1 MPRPAVWMRTPAE
14 GALDLGSKFGVAG
27 RVSRAADQPQEAR
40 WSPQSRVRN
49 RGARAVEAG
58 PATLAGSVRA
68 EWRGP
73 ARRHERNHALD
84 PLGIVGG
91 DDLRDHAA
99 HRGADDMR
107 AIDFERVHEPDR
119 VARHVFKAVAWPHRQ
134 PQSGAGQHRRRLDRP
149 DRRQFRRQAGVAI
162 VEANDAKAPA
172 RQALA
177 EIVWPCGELH
187 AEAHDEHHRRAVA
200 RPDRFIFDVDGVGSN
215 NSHLGLVNSG
225 ADGFR
230 RSAALAARR
239 WEPRRCSER
248 AIAIHLVVRGRR

>member
-1 MPRPAVWMRTPAE
+1 MPGPAVWMMAAAE
-14 GALDLGSKFGVAG
+14 RALDLGPKLGIAG
-27 RVSRAADQPQEAR
+27 RVSGAADQPQERDRLRDPAR
-40 WSPQSRVRN
+40 GVA
-49 RGARAVEAG
+49 ARARSKQVLQHA
-58 PATLAGSVRA
+58 RA
-68 EWRGP
+68 RSRQSGVA
-73 ARRHERNHALD
+73 ARRHERNQALD

-91 DDLRDHAA
+91 DDLRDHAP

-119 VARHVFKAVAWPHRQ
+119 VARHVFEAIARPHRQ
-134 PQSGAGQHRRRLDRP
+134 PQSGAGQHRRRLERP

-162 VEANDAKAPA
+162 VEANDAEAPA

-200 RPDRFIFDVDGVGSN
+200 RPDRFIFDVDSVGSN
-215 NSHLGLVNSG
+215 NSHLGLVDLG